1 MIRILLADDHPV
13 IRAGL
18 RAVLDDQPD
27 VEVVAEASGAH
38 EAVALVR
45 KYETLGQPLDLVLMD
60 LRFGDAPGTDSQAGG
75 VAATAEIRTMSNA
88 PQVLVLTNYSSDA
101 EVIGAVSAG
110 AVGYLLKD
118 SDPTVLIDGIRTAA
132 RGESVLS
139 TKVAT
144 RLMGRVRNPET
155 SLTARERE
163 VLELVAEGMSN
174 REIAKKLV
182 LTEATIK
189 SHLGHVFSKLGV
201 NSRTAA
207 IVEARKRAI
216 L

>member
-1 MIRILLADDHPV
+1 MIRLILADDHPV

-18 RAVLDDQPD
+18 RAVLEDEPD
-27 VEVVAEASGAH
+27 FVVADEASTAD
-38 EAVALVR
+38 EAVRLVG
-45 KYETLGQPLDLVLMD
+45 KHHTLGTPVDLVLMD
-60 LRFGDAPGTDSQAGG
+60 LRFGGSPGDGEQAEG
-75 VAATAEIRTMSNA
+75 VAATRQIRQLPDA
-88 PQVLVLTNYSSDA
+88 PQVLVITNYSSDSD
-101 EVIGAVSAG
+101 VVGAVSAG

-118 SDPTVLIDGIRTAA
+118 AEPDVLIGGVRAAA

-139 TKVAT
+139 NQVAT

-155 SLTARERE
+155 TLTSRELE
-163 VLELVAEGMSN
+163 VLHLVGRGMSN
-174 REIAKKLV
+174 RDIARALV

-189 SHLGHVFSKLGV
+189 SHLGHAFSKLGV